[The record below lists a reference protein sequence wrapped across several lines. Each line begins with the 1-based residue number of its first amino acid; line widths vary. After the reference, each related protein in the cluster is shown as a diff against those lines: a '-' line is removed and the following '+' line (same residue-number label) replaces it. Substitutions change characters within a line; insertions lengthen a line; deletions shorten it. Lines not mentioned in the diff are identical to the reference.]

1 MDSRRFELEADL
13 KEIDRLLSMSTRNY
27 SKEILISLRLT
38 TAQELKSLPEGSSEP
53 SSQDDEG
60 IIWKPIDRFS
70 WEQTDNEVKIYVTC
84 LEGLKS
90 HPKENIR
97 LHTTKDSVTVSI
109 KNFQNVNHRLKFPKL
124 TNDITSGKVTQKSNG
139 FSVTLIKKDKTRW
152 DTLVPKKVVPVK
164 EQEEEEEKGDTKD
177 AGDSLMKMMKELYET
192 GDDDMKKTIA
202 EAWSKAKNKEEL

>member
-1 MDSRRFELEADL
+1 
-13 KEIDRLLSMSTRNY
+13 MSTRNY

-38 TAQELKSLPEGSSEP
+38 TAQELKSLPEATSEP
-53 SSQDDEG
+53 TPQDFEG
-60 IIWKPIDRFS
+60 ITWKPIDRFS
-70 WEQTDNEVKIYVTC
+70 WEQTETEVKIYVTS

-90 HPKENIR
+90 HPKENIH

-109 KNFQNVNHRLKFPKL
+109 KNFQNSSYRLKFPKL
-124 TNDITSGKVTQKSNG
+124 TNDITGGKVTQKSNG

-152 DTLVPKKVVPVK
+152 DSLVPKKVVAVK
-164 EQEEEEEKGDTKD
+164 EQEEEEEGKGDTKD

-202 EAWSKAKNKEEL
+202 EAWSKAKNKEE

>member
-38 TAQELKSLPEGSSEP
+38 TAQELKSLPEKSSDSGP
-53 SSQDDEG
+53 KDDEG
-60 IIWKPIDRFS
+60 ILWKPLDRFS
-70 WEQTDNEVKIYVTC
+70 WEQTENEVKIYVTS

-90 HPKENIR
+90 HPKENIH

-109 KNFQNVNHRLKFPKL
+109 KNFQNSNYRLKFPKL
-124 TNDITSGKVTQKSNG
+124 TNDITSGKITQKSNG
-139 FSVTLIKKDKTRW
+139 FSVTLIKKDKARW
-152 DTLVPKKVVPVK
+152 DSLVPKKIVPVK
-164 EQEEEEEKGDTKD
+164 EQDEEEKGDTKD

-202 EAWSKAKNKEEL
+202 EAWSKAKNKE